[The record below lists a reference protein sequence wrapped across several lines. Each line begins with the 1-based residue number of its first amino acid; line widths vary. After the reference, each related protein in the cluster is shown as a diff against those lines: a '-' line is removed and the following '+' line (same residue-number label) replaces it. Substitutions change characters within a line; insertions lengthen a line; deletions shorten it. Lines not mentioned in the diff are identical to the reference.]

1 MRRMTLGKSP
11 SSEDVFRSGTDF
23 CRDRVSATS
32 IYGLLYR
39 ESHRLFP
46 DEAFADLFADIG
58 RASVPPRIVAVVMV
72 LQRLDGLS
80 DREAVDRITFDLRW
94 KYAAGGLDFD
104 YAGFVHTVLVDMRA
118 RLRRSERPNR
128 IFETALEVAREAGLI
143 GRKRVLDST
152 ALYDAVATQD
162 TVTLIRS
169 AIRALLRIVDE
180 KLNAKLSSC
189 CKRDDEYI
197 APGKPSCDWD
207 DVQAREA
214 LVDALARD
222 AYAILAALDGRT
234 LTSEVTQAAKLLA
247 TVVGQDL
254 EQRDDGM
261 FRIARR
267 VAKDRVIS
275 IVDPEARHGHKT
287 AARGFD
293 GYKGHI
299 AIDPDSEIITATTVT
314 AGNVADGSVGDAL
327 VAEVLGAAPA
337 AAAPD
342 GSVSDAL
349 VAEVLGAA
357 PAAIVL
363 DGSGDALVAPT
374 AVAKGSDIGEIKRA
388 AIAPDGSV
396 ADALVAEV
404 LPAAP
409 AVGTP
414 DGSAGDALVADV
426 LAAALAA
433 VAPDSDAL
441 VVDAPAAAPDG
452 SVGDALVADVLA
464 AAPTATPD
472 GAVPGDA
479 PAPVEI
485 YGDSSYGTAKF
496 VETIEGAGAEANV
509 KVQPPSAPEGKFAKD
524 AFDIDLT
531 NNTVRC
537 PAGMLVVIRSST
549 ANAEGPRLANFGV
562 RCTHCELRSQCTD
575 GKEGRTIRVHPH
587 EATLQRSRNRQR
599 DPAWKARYRATR
611 PKVERKIGHLMQ
623 RRHGGR
629 RARVRGCAR
638 VMHDFALLGAA
649 DNLRRLATLG
659 VYYDGSTWTR

>member
-1 MRRMTLGKSP
+1 MPPSITFDLMRRMTLGKSP
-11 SSEDVFRSGTDF
+11 TSEDVFRSGTDF

-46 DEAFADLFADIG
+46 DEAFADLFAEIG

-72 LQRLDGLS
+72 LQRLEGLS

-128 IFETALEVAREAGLI
+128 IFEVGLEVAREAGLI

-180 KLNAKLSSC
+180 KLNAELSSC
-189 CKRDDEYI
+189 CKRDDDYI

-314 AGNVADGSVGDAL
+314 AGNVADGSVGGTL
-327 VAEVLGAAPA
+327 VADVLAEIPA

-342 GSVSDAL
+342 DG
-349 VAEVLGAA
+349 VAAA
-357 PAAIVL
+357 P
-363 DGSGDALVAPT
+363 
-374 AVAKGSDIGEIKRA
+374 
-388 AIAPDGSV
+388 V
-396 ADALVAEV
+396 ADALAETS
-404 LPAAP
+404 AA
-409 AVGTP
+409 GSP
-414 DGSAGDALVADV
+414 DGGVAAALVADV
-426 LAAALAA
+426 LAKT
-433 VAPDSDAL
+433 
-441 VVDAPAAAPDG
+441 PAATPTTGIDIGEIKWPDDG
-452 SVGDALVADVLA
+452 VADALVADGLAEVPA
-464 AAPTATPD
+464 AAAADD
-472 GAVPGDA
+472 GVADAVPL
-479 PAPVEI
+479 VEI

-496 VETIEGAGAEANV
+496 VEAIEGAGAEANV

-549 ANAEGPRLANFGV
+549 AGSDGLRLASFGV
-562 RCTHCELRSQCTD
+562 RCTNCELRSQCTD

-638 VMHDFALLGAA
+638 ITHDFALLGAA
-649 DNLRRLATLG
+649 HNLRRLATLG
-659 VYYDGSTWTR
+659 VHHDGATWTR